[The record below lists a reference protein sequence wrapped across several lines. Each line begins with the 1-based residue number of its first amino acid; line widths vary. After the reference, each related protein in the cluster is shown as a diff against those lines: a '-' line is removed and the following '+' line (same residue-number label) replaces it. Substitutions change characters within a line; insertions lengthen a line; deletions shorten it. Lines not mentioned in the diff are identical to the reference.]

1 MSLSY
6 SKVGA
11 AYKKTQTQSVVEV
24 ADPHAV
30 VLAMLDELLKAMRA
44 FANNADLKAGGD
56 REVKSKSFARSLTI
70 IYALQSSLDFEKG
83 GDIANN
89 LFQLYEYARHHRHH
103 KADTKP
109 QNNRLQKLLHNVF
122 RLPHHEM

>member
-11 AYKKTQTQSVVEV
+11 AYKKTQTQSVAEV

-56 REVKSKSFARSLTI
+56 REVKSKELCAQPDHYLCAAI
-70 IYALQSSLDFEKG
+70 QS
-83 GDIANN
+83 
-89 LFQLYEYARHHRHH
+89 
-103 KADTKP
+103 
-109 QNNRLQKLLHNVF
+109 
-122 RLPHHEM
+122 

>member
-6 SKVGA
+6 GKVGA

-70 IYALQSSLDFEKG
+70 IYALQSSLDFERAA
-83 GDIANN
+83 ISPIICSSFMNMRASN
-89 LFQLYEYARHHRHH
+89 Y
-103 KADTKP
+103 
-109 QNNRLQKLLHNVF
+109 
-122 RLPHHEM
+122 